1 MNKPG
6 KSFARPLS
14 DLLHKTLTDAFAKQG
29 FASSEL
35 VIRWPEIVG
44 AEIAAHSEPEKIQ
57 WTRGA
62 HGHTPEPGTLVL
74 RVEGPAAIEI
84 QHLSGVVLERANRFF
99 RWQAGRGPPLLPT
112 PPRRPE
118 QAPAT
123 AGH

>member
-6 KSFARPLS
+6 KSFARPLA

-35 VIRWPEIVG
+35 VIRWAEIVG

-62 HGHTPEPGTLVL
+62 QGHTPEPG
-74 RVEGPAAIEI
+74 
-84 QHLSGVVLERANRFF
+84 
-99 RWQAGRGPPLLPT
+99 
-112 PPRRPE
+112 
-118 QAPAT
+118 
-123 AGH
+123 